1 MLIACR
7 SRPLAL
13 LLLAAGIA
21 APARPAL
28 AGGSPVPSALP
39 WSPQRQVNVETAGN
53 QEWPDVV
60 ARLDDGWTIAWED
73 AESGR
78 IVVRNL
84 ARDGTPESAER
95 TVASGPVRDPA
106 IARLDDGR
114 MVVAWLSEPPPLSL
128 GLVNG
133 IQARL
138 LSSAGLPTGVVFDV
152 APLTVPPWN
161 VDVAAADGGGFVV
174 AWGTGGGRDIGV
186 RRFAANGTPLEAPR
200 DANTLSGEQFW
211 VRLCRLAAG
220 RGHLL
225 VWTSDTSG
233 GNDASDWSVQWRRLD
248 AAGDFDGP
256 EAQAN
261 EVVLGTQY
269 VPDVAPTPD
278 GGFAVVWESIPGP
291 GLDGAS
297 APLGLVDG
305 IALRIFDRNGVA
317 TMAEQTVS
325 AAGGEQA
332 LLPSIASGATGDL
345 FLSWTTG
352 GTEITGLRHAPWP
365 QGAFGGEFP
374 VDDFADAVAPVFV
387 RLAADARGD
396 FALVWQSQGASPG
409 GDDDGRSI
417 QMRPMTP
424 GRVAAW
430 TFEEGSGPFAADAAG
445 LVADDAVLGAGDPVW
460 SWGPPGLGALAFLGA
475 GFADVSPSADLALSD
490 PGVTIAAWI
499 YLETP
504 PSALPEPFAS
514 IYDAVEDNYVLYLDR
529 AEGELRFKVTL
540 ANGATARP
548 GIAEG
553 DLPLRQWIHVA
564 GVYAGDG
571 AARIFLDGVERD
583 VHPAANLVGPVRSV
597 PAQVA
602 ALGRNGVGAS
612 GYFDGRVDALSVW
625 RRGLTPAEIVLVRG
639 PLLFA
644 DGFERGDA
652 LSWSTLVGLDR
663 PPR

>member
-1 MLIACR
+1 MIVDR
-7 SRPLAL
+7 RRRPFAH
-13 LLLAAGIA
+13 LLLAATLA
-21 APARPAL
+21 APARPVL

-39 WSPQRQVNVETAGN
+39 WSAQRQVNVETAGH
-53 QEWPDVV
+53 QERPDVV
-60 ARLDDGWTIAWED
+60 ARDGGGWTAVWED

-78 IVVRNL
+78 IVARNL

-95 TVASGPVRDPA
+95 TVVSGPVRDPA

-114 MVVAWLSEPPPLSL
+114 LVVAWLSEPPPLSL
-128 GLVNG
+128 GLTNG

-138 LSSAGLPTGVVFDV
+138 LSSAGLPTGAVFDV

-161 VDVAAADGGGFVV
+161 VDAAADDGGGFVV
-174 AWGTGGGRDIGV
+174 AWGTGGARDIGL
-186 RRFAANGTPLEAPR
+186 RRFDANATPLEAPR
-200 DANTLSGEQFW
+200 DANTLDGEQIW
-211 VRLCRLAAG
+211 VRICRLAGG

-225 VWTSDTSG
+225 VWASDTSN

-248 AAGDFDGP
+248 AAGLFDGP

-261 EVVLGTQY
+261 AVVLGTQY
-269 VPDVAPTPD
+269 LPDVAPTPD
-278 GGFAVVWESIPGP
+278 GGFALVWESIPGP
-291 GLDGAS
+291 GADDGPD
-297 APLGLVDG
+297 PLGLVDG
-305 IALRIFDRNGVA
+305 IALRIFDREGVA
-317 TMAEQTVS
+317 TVAEQTVS
-325 AAGGEQA
+325 AAGGGQA
-332 LLPSIASGATGDL
+332 VLPSIETGARGDL

-365 QGAFGGEFP
+365 QGAFGGEFQ
-374 VDDFADAVAPVFV
+374 VDDFADSQVPVFV
-387 RLAADARGD
+387 RLAADERGD
-396 FALVWQSQGASPG
+396 YALVWQAQGDSPG
-409 GDDDGRSI
+409 GDDDGRSV

-430 TFEEGSGPFAADAAG
+430 GFEEGSGPLAEDAAG

-460 SWGPPGLGALAFLGA
+460 SWGPPGLGALEFLGA
-475 GFADVSPSADLALSD
+475 GFANVSPSVDLALSD

-504 PSALPEPFAS
+504 PSALPEAFAS

-529 AEGELRFKVTL
+529 NEAELRFKVTL

-625 RRGLTPAEIVLVRG
+625 RRGLTPAEIVLLRG

-644 DGFERGDA
+644 DGFERGDV
-652 LSWSTLVGLDR
+652 LSWSTVVGLDR
-663 PPR
+663 PLG